1 MLEIGSGGLDRING
15 IIRRQ
20 WKGCDFGK
28 SGC

>member
-20 WKGCDFGK
+20 WKVMIG
-28 SGC
+28 SEAA